1 MRLNINRRMA
11 LAGAGLALVAGGG
24 GAYAASQGSST
35 DPQQERQA
43 ILDDVAKRLGV
54 TSTALSDALKAA
66 LADRVDAAVAAGR
79 LTQAE
84 GEKLK
89 AAIQSGRMPFFG
101 GFGVDHGPGF
111 GHVGIELSSAAAYLG
126 LTEAQLRTELES
138 GKSLA
143 QVAKDHG
150 KDVAGL
156 VDELV
161 KTEKA
166 ELDQAVTDGR
176 LTQAQ
181 EDQIVSG
188 LKDRITAMVQNAL
201 PKFGGR
207 HWGPPPPP
215 AAA

>member
-84 GEKLK
+84 GDKLK

-101 GFGVDHGPGF
+101 GLGGDHRPGF
-111 GHVGIELSSAAAYLG
+111 CHVGIAPS
-126 LTEAQLRTELES
+126 
-138 GKSLA
+138 
-143 QVAKDHG
+143 
-150 KDVAGL
+150 
-156 VDELV
+156 
-161 KTEKA
+161 
-166 ELDQAVTDGR
+166 
-176 LTQAQ
+176 
-181 EDQIVSG
+181 
-188 LKDRITAMVQNAL
+188 
-201 PKFGGR
+201 
-207 HWGPPPPP
+207 PP
-215 AAA
+215 AAYPRPAQGQL